1 MTASPSRPL
10 DLVLHIGSGKTGTSS
25 IQAFMHR
32 NRAGLAE
39 LGWLYPLAPG
49 RKRHTRLGLFL
60 QPDHALDSR
69 PSWSREDFSSPD
81 AFREEFRREL
91 FSEIEE
97 SGLSRVVFSD
107 EALYGCGE
115 EPLRRLRQLVDPI
128 ARSVKLVVYLRRQDD
143 HMVSRY
149 QQVVKV
155 GETRTLVER
164 VHALDLKGT
173 YDYYARLSAWKQ
185 RVEPAEFVVRR
196 FERDRFVG
204 GSLYQDFL
212 DAVGIDARADDL
224 TQILRANESLDA
236 EQVEFLRI
244 LNIFRLENDAAAVLP
259 AYNRSMMPVLQRA
272 ATGPTLTMPESFLD
286 EFMSRWEESSR
297 RVAVEMLGDESGE
310 LFRAPRKTANTTTE
324 QYLDPERLDHFL
336 TLLELPEQV
345 HAPLR
350 ALVEREARSA
360 PARRAMAPGQG

>member
-1 MTASPSRPL
+1 M
-10 DLVLHIGSGKTGTSS
+10 
-25 IQAFMHR
+25 
-32 NRAGLAE
+32 
-39 LGWLYPLAPG
+39 
-49 RKRHTRLGLFL
+49 
-60 QPDHALDSR
+60 
-69 PSWSREDFSSPD
+69 
-81 AFREEFRREL
+81 
-91 FSEIEE
+91 
-97 SGLSRVVFSD
+97 FSD
-107 EALYGCGE
+107 EALYGCGP
-115 EPLRRLRQLVDPI
+115 EPLRRLRQFVDPI
-128 ARSVKLVVYLRRQDD
+128 KRSLKLIVYLRRQDD

-155 GETRTLVER
+155 GETRTLAER
-164 VHALDLKGT
+164 IQVLDLRGT
-173 YDYYARLSAWKQ
+173 YDYYARLSAWQ
-185 RVEPAEFVVRR
+185 QVEPTEFVVRR
-196 FERDRFVG
+196 FERDRFVD

-224 TQILRANESLDA
+224 TQIVRANESLDA
-236 EQVEFLRI
+236 ETVEFLRI
-244 LNIFRLENDAAAVLP
+244 LNIFRLENDTTGILP

-310 LFRAPRKTANTTTE
+310 LFRAPRKTAHTTTE

-360 PARRAMAPGQG
+360 PARRAMVPGQG